1 LKFFLFLPLTGC
13 QVLMKWKINDFFI
26 IMVLLAVLMFFGT
39 AVWMIVQNITSGK
52 VRWIFDILSAFLFIS
67 LFFWLFVLD
76 DSVKSGK

>member
-1 LKFFLFLPLTGC
+1 LKFLLFLPLTGC
-13 QVLMKWKINDFFI
+13 QALMKWKINDFFI

-52 VRWIFDILSAFLFIS
+52 VRWIFDILSAFVFIS

-76 DSVKSGK
+76 DSIKSGK